1 MQHGSGILTRCTA
14 STTPFGLVLGPT
26 NPELTNIALGNL
38 RLAACGILTHIIATY
53 SDILTCQRS
62 SAPLGTPSTQMT
74 TLPYRLSWTNPEQT
88 RDFGGML

>member
-1 MQHGSGILTRCTA
+1 MQHGSGILTGCPA

-26 NPELTNIALGNL
+26 DPELTNIAQGNL

-62 SAPLGTPSTQMT
+62 STPLGIPSTQMA
-74 TLPYRLSWTNPEQT
+74 TLPYQTSETNLKRI